1 MSNMTLVP
9 ARVPNDL
16 LPTTQRLSMMTW
28 QRGNRHGVE
37 IMAKRG
43 GEVRWFGHESE
54 VPPSLSQA
62 VEACETQGV
71 ALVRPFAL
79 GAPFDAGAWPCI
91 AALLRRCLLS
101 LEADVIETLTPAAA
115 EESLL
120 TVGMLARA
128 AAIGE
133 WQGVVFPKRW
143 GEHQVRLLCGYLRGD
158 CGLPELASRIECL
171 PVAELVPEG
180 LF

>member
-1 MSNMTLVP
+1 MSNLTLVP
-9 ARVPNDL
+9 SRVPNDL
-16 LPTTQRLSMMTW
+16 LPSTQRLSMMTW

-37 IMAKRG
+37 VMAKRG

-54 VPPSLSQA
+54 VPPSLSRA
-62 VEACETQGV
+62 VEACETQGI

-79 GAPFDAGAWPCI
+79 GSPFDAGAWPCI

-101 LEADVIETLTPAAA
+101 LEANVIETLTPATP

-120 TVGMLARA
+120 TAGMLARA

-133 WQGVVFPKRW
+133 WQGVVHPKRW
-143 GEHQVRLLCGYLRGD
+143 GDHQVRLLCGYLRGD
-158 CGLPELASRIECL
+158 CGLSELASRIERL
-171 PVAELVPEG
+171 PAEEREMES